1 LRERFEEKM
10 MQSGVRLC
18 RAFAR
23 FHNDAKRACQCLCG
37 GKNSKRGEG
46 KKKKKKKKKNLKS
59 VEKKKSAKLPS
70 EPILHWSE
78 KY

>member
-1 LRERFEEKM
+1 VLVNVCAGAKTANAVRE
-10 MQSGVRLC
+10 
-18 RAFAR
+18 
-23 FHNDAKRACQCLCG
+23 
-37 GKNSKRGEG
+37 